1 MPSSIEELNE
11 RLEARNLLGIYS
23 SLNNSSLQKT
33 VETFSGKNFS
43 EFKNQLSDLLVKK
56 IVPISLEIKKLLD
69 DRSYLDKILLEGV
82 EKANSIASKK
92 IDRIKEIL
100 GF

>member
-23 SLNNSSLQKT
+23 SLNNSDLQKT

-56 IVPISLEIKKLLD
+56 IEPISMEIKKLLND
-69 DRSYLDKILLEGV
+69 QLYLDKILLEGV

-92 IDRIKEIL
+92 IGRIKEIL

>member
-1 MPSSIEELNE
+1 MPSSIEELNQ

-23 SLNNSSLQKT
+23 SLNNSSLEKT

-56 IVPISLEIKKLLD
+56 IEPISLEIKKLLND
-69 DRSYLDKILLEGV
+69 QSYLDKILLEGV